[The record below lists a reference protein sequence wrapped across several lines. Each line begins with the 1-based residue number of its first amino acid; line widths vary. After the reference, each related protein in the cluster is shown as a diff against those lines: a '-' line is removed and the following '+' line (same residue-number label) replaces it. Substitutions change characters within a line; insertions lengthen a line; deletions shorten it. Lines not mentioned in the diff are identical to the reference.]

1 MCIAAVGLAVT
12 RGKRL
17 PHKGNW
23 FVDLL
28 ISYLVSITLAGTSII
43 APFIFRR
50 LILMQKLEPEWMTN
64 QLLCWRV
71 ALRFLSLV
79 TLFVALVLDMQIC
92 HNSNAINLDAL
103 DVNFTAPEIIQT
115 KILNQS
121 ADQVRDDPCENNLC
135 VCWSDVFGQELYKLA
150 VGWLIGQI
158 GTIMGAIVFRWIRS
172 CIQSKSTKSK
182 FEFFVAFDLTD
193 NVLKVVRNGFS
204 RIYRFPVPS
213 LIGND
218 KFLTLLRYRLESCIR

>member
-1 MCIAAVGLAVT
+1 MI
-12 RGKRL
+12 
-17 PHKGNW
+17 
-23 FVDLL
+23 
-28 ISYLVSITLAGTSII
+28 
-43 APFIFRR
+43 
-50 LILMQKLEPEWMTN
+50 QKLEPEWMTN

-92 HNSNAINLDAL
+92 HNRNAIDLDAL

-115 KILNQS
+115 KKLKNLNGS
-121 ADQVRDDPCENNLC
+121 ADQTEEDDPCENNLC

-193 NVLKVVRNGFS
+193 NVLKVVRQGLK
-204 RIYRFPVPS
+204 
-213 LIGND
+213 LIFKGSD
-218 KFLTLLRYRLESCIR
+218 QG

>member
-1 MCIAAVGLAVT
+1 M
-12 RGKRL
+12 
-17 PHKGNW
+17 
-23 FVDLL
+23 
-28 ISYLVSITLAGTSII
+28 
-43 APFIFRR
+43 
-50 LILMQKLEPEWMTN
+50 
-64 QLLCWRV
+64 
-71 ALRFLSLV
+71 

-92 HNSNAINLDAL
+92 HNSNAIDLDAL

-158 GTIMGAIVFRWIRS
+158 GTILGAIVFRWIRS

-204 RIYRFPVPS
+204 STYRLPVQS

-218 KFLTLLRYRLESCIR
+218 RFFDAFKVQARNLYQIKNHKKLANCLLVSCVLCSPNANDHFNNSSLCLFPEPSCVPQYLCQK